1 MAASVGALVVRAH
14 MEGGGR
20 YYTPLLT
27 AATMV
32 LDTLV
37 FNYTPDMPD
46 ELALLWFFIHW
57 FSTIC
62 LKNWRCNG
70 S

>member
-27 AATMV
+27 AATM
-32 LDTLV
+32 LLHTLV
-37 FNYTPDMPD
+37 FNYMPDMPD
-46 ELALLWFFIHW
+46 ELALLWFLIHW

-62 LKNWRCNG
+62 LICLMN
-70 S
+70 